1 MKKLKCAYCKSDFE
15 PLNSWQKYCQESCRF
30 KFNARKFASRPKV
43 APASTKTCAYCGETK
58 DKSHFGKFGQ
68 KSRCDVC
75 YPNRATQIST
85 QYLIVHPEVG
95 LLMWARGRAKRK
107 KLPFNLELTDIQI
120 PGICP
125 VLGIRLERGN
135 RGGCAASASLD
146 RIVPELGYTKGNVH
160 VISLRA
166 NRLKSDATPAEL
178 RLVAD
183 FFEQLD
189 SGRTNSITK
198 PTKASGLKAFLSSLV
213 GTHSS

>member
-1 MKKLKCAYCKSDFE
+1 MLSEDPENPADYFYSAAT
-15 PLNSWQKYCQESCRF
+15 PR
-30 KFNARKFASRPKV
+30 SRGVLWPIFT
-43 APASTKTCAYCGETK
+43 PA
-58 DKSHFGKFGQ
+58 
-68 KSRCDVC
+68 
-75 YPNRATQIST
+75 
-85 QYLIVHPEVG
+85 LI
-95 LLMWARGRAKRK
+95 GRA
-107 KLPFNLELTDIQI
+107 LELPDIQI
-120 PGICP
+120 PEICP

-189 SGRTNSITK
+189 SEGIDSITK
-198 PTKASGLKAFLSSLV
+198 TAKASGLKAFLSACV
-213 GTHSS
+213 GRHSG